1 MAIDESAN
9 LAKERG
15 SYTNFKGSGW
25 SKGLV
30 PVDTLETLEIQRK
43 EKLSVPKESRHKGL
57 DWDILRAKVKQGIR
71 NATLMAIAPNATIGL
86 VAGTVPGIDPRFAQ
100 VFSRNTLSGKYLDI
114 NINLVKDLKNLGLW
128 ETVGPKIIEH
138 QGDISGIEEIPEHL
152 KNVYKT
158 SFTTSPY
165 SFVEIAARVQKW
177 VDQALSRNMY
187 LDSREV
193 DETMNIY
200 MTAWEKGLKS
210 TYYLH
215 MKPRHTAEQST
226 VKVNKSEM
234 TGKRG
239 FGVISGMNKT
249 ASAEPVSQLTLA
261 KEEESAP
268 VVAPAPAV
276 ASDEPVP
283 SGEVIT
289 VITQQK
295 EMVEVRPNK
304 VENGK
309 GRRSRCANSRDK
321 GQFKTHYPRT

>member
-1 MAIDESAN
+1 
-9 LAKERG
+9 
-15 SYTNFKGSGW
+15 
-25 SKGLV
+25 
-30 PVDTLETLEIQRK
+30 
-43 EKLSVPKESRHKGL
+43 
-57 DWDILRAKVKQGIR
+57 
-71 NATLMAIAPNATIGL
+71 MAIAPNATIGL

-138 QGDISGIEEIPEHL
+138 QGDISGIEEIPDHL

-165 SFVEIAARVQKW
+165 AFVEIAARVQKW

-215 MKPRHTAEQST
+215 MKPRHSAEQST

-239 FGVISGMNKT
+239 FGVISGMNKSVANEPT
-249 ASAEPVSQLTLA
+249 SQLSLVPEERSIPTMVPEPV
-261 KEEESAP
+261 K
-268 VVAPAPAV
+268 VN
-276 ASDEPVP
+276 EPVP
-283 SGEVIT
+283 SGEVVT
-289 VITQQK
+289 VISK
-295 EMVEVRPNK
+295 EKELVEV
-304 VENGK
+304 
-309 GRRSRCANSRDK
+309 
-321 GQFKTHYPRT
+321 KTHKPELKEEARPMANNNSNNSSKLTIHGPEDPQDALLCESCQ